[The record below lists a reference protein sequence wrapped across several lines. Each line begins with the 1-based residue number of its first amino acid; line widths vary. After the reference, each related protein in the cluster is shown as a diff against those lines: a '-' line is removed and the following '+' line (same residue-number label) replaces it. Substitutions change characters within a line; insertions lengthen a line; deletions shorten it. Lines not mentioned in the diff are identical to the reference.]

1 MTDEKMIELAD
12 KFMDGDDEIIKRHA
26 AAVATFC
33 TQNDISLED
42 GASIAYLCMRRVL
55 DFYDKTGAFKAI
67 KELYQDL
74 KKSEEKYGKKK

>member
-1 MTDEKMIELAD
+1 MTAEKMIEMAD
-12 KFMDGDDEIIKRHA
+12 KFMDGDDEIIKRH

-42 GASIAYLCMRRVL
+42 GASIAYLCMRRIV
-55 DFYDKTGAFKAI
+55 DVYDKTGAFEVI
-67 KELYQDL
+67 KELYQSL